1 MDINIFYHRK
11 YKDNNSIC
19 LNKNVEILRKLL
31 HDIIFQSALT
41 HSLIIDCPDQE

>member
-19 LNKNVEILRKLL
+19 LENVEILRKLL
-31 HDIIFQSALT
+31 HDMIFQFALT